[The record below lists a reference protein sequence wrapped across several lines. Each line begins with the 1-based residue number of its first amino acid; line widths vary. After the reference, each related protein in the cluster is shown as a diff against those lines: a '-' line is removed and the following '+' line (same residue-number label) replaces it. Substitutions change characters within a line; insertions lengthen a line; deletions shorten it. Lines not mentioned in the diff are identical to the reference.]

1 MGEKDEFAPQTQ
13 GPGASGESSSE
24 LKTGQERKLNEIGG
38 DKRGITELNCAKLQ
52 Y

>member
-1 MGEKDEFAPQTQ
+1 MSSRRKLKVR
-13 GPGASGESSSE
+13 GASGESSSG